1 MKNLL
6 ILVLLVIVV
15 SLSSQTFNFEKK
27 IKIEEIMSTP
37 EVYYFGMAEGK
48 QRKETDQK
56 ALQQLMSKIYIV
68 VSSEL
73 TSITSETGSGEVN
86 DNLEKVL
93 NTYTYGRLPDVQQ
106 LSYKTGP
113 IFHILRYIKK
123 EDYKKIF
130 ENKKIE
136 VCGFLREA
144 RENLE
149 MNQLGKTFRNYYRAA
164 VAIEGLQEASIML
177 EGKVYTPDTIFD
189 LIKNIADDIK
199 IDLVSN
205 IYEYETKHIIL
216 DFSYNGKPINDLNI
230 LYYDLH
236 DFIPHK
242 TNSNLIQ
249 LELYGKEYKD
259 MEKLSLKIDLKED
272 MYNSYNEQTQI
283 LSRLFDCEELEEYR
297 EIKLK
302 KKKAIKIKPK
312 KRIVPEL
319 NIEFVNDANCQVLD
333 KFADNLFILFSMLDN
348 EYLDNKSI
356 FTDDKI
362 IKLIEQVIDCNHTKL
377 LKYPQ
382 KVQINK
388 TVFGWEARQFGV
400 SVSCEGFPTRNE
412 TAVIDFDDS
421 GKIYNFGY
429 TINPVLHKLFESQ
442 GTAAG
447 DWDYRQIAIKFLEN
461 YKTSYTTK
469 NIENVEALYSDDA
482 IIITG
487 KVIKRTKLDKEIATD
502 FSDEEI
508 VYFKKTK
515 QEHIA
520 SQKEVFKNNRFVW
533 LQFDTFNISIAPVDS
548 IYGVSLQQNYY
559 SSTYKDEGYLFL
571 LIDFRGE
578 YPLIQVRNWQPG
590 EWDLSKQMKLENFR
604 FY

>member
-1 MKNLL
+1 MKRIL
-6 ILVLLVIVV
+6 IFVLLVVTLI
-15 SLSSQTFNFEKK
+15 LSAQNVDNIHHQIASIQSQ
-27 IKIEEIMSTP
+27 P
-37 EVYYFGMAEGK
+37 DVYYFGIAEGK
-48 QRKETDQK
+48 QREETDQK
-56 ALQQLMSKIYIV
+56 ALQELMSKIYIV

-73 TSITSETGSGEVN
+73 TSITSETGAGEQN

-106 LSYKTGP
+106 LSYKAGP

-123 EDYKKIF
+123 DEYKKIF

-144 RENLE
+144 EENLKV
-149 MNQLGKTFRNYYRAA
+149 NQLGKAFRNYYRAA

-177 EGKVYTPDTIFD
+177 EGRVYTPDTIFD
-189 LIKNIADDIK
+189 KIRSIANEIK

-205 IYEYETKHIIL
+205 NYEYETKYIVL
-216 DFSYNGKPINDLNI
+216 DFSYKNKPIHDLNI

-242 TNSNLIQ
+242 TNSNLVQ
-249 LELYGKEYKD
+249 LELYGKEYKNI
-259 MEKLSLKIDLKED
+259 EQLSLKIDLKED
-272 MYNSYNEQTQI
+272 MYNSYNEQTKI
-283 LSRLFDCEELEEYR
+283 LSRLFECEELEEYR

-302 KKKAIKIKPK
+302 KKKVRNIKPK
-312 KRIVPEL
+312 KRIAEDL
-319 NIEFVNDANCQVLD
+319 NIEFVNNANCQVLD
-333 KFADNLFILFSMLDN
+333 EFANNVAKLFAMLEN
-348 EYLDNKSI
+348 EYINDKSI

-362 IKLIEQVIDCNHTKL
+362 VKRMEQVIDNNHSKL

-388 TVFGWEARQFGV
+388 TVLGWEARQFGV

-412 TAVIDFDDS
+412 TVVIDFDDK

-429 TINPVLHKLFESQ
+429 TINPALHKLFESQ
-442 GTAAG
+442 GTAVG

-469 NIENVEALYSDDA
+469 NIEDVETLYSDDA

-487 KVIKRTKLDKEIATD
+487 KVVKRTKLNKEISTD

-533 LQFDTFNISIAPVDS
+533 LQFDTFNISVAPVDS
-548 IYGVSLQQNYY
+548 VYGVSMQQNYY

-571 LIDFRGE
+571 LIDFRGDD
-578 YPLIQVRNWQPG
+578 PLIHVRNWQPG

>member
-1 MKNLL
+1 MKSL
-6 ILVLLVIVV
+6 IIISLLVF
-15 SLSSQTFNFEKK
+15 SLLLSAQNVDNIKQQIATIQSQPD
-27 IKIEEIMSTP
+27 I
-37 EVYYFGMAEGK
+37 YYSGLAEGK

-56 ALQQLMSKIYIV
+56 ALQELMSKIYIV

-73 TSITSETGSGEVN
+73 TSTTTDSGSGVVDN
-86 DNLEKVL
+86 NLEKVL
-93 NTYTYGRLPDVQQ
+93 NIYTYGRLPDVQQ

-123 EDYKKIF
+123 KDYKKIF

-136 VCGFLREA
+136 ICGFLREA

-164 VAIEGLQEASIML
+164 VAIEGLQESSIMF
-177 EGKVYTPDTIFD
+177 ESKIYTPDIIFD
-189 LIKNIADDIK
+189 EIKSIADDIK

-205 IYEYETKHIIL
+205 IYEYETKYVVL
-216 DFSYNGKPINDLNI
+216 DFSYNNKPIHDLNI
-230 LYYDLH
+230 LYFDLH
-236 DFIPHK
+236 DFIPIK
-242 TNSNLIQ
+242 TNSNLVQ

-259 MEKLSLKIDLKED
+259 MEKLSLKIDLKEN
-272 MYNSYNEQTQI
+272 MYNSYNKQTKI
-283 LSRLFDCEELEEYR
+283 LSKLFECEELEEYR

-302 KKKAIKIKPK
+302 KKKVIKIKPK
-312 KRIVPEL
+312 KRIIPEL

-333 KFADNLFILFSMLDN
+333 EFADNLFILFSMLDN

-356 FTDDKI
+356 FSDDKI
-362 IKLIEQVIDCNHTKL
+362 IKRIEQVIDSNHSKL
-377 LKYPQ
+377 LRYPQ

-388 TVFGWEARQFGV
+388 TVLGWEARQFSM
-400 SVSCEGFPTRNE
+400 SVSCEDFPTRNE
-412 TAVIDFDDS
+412 TVVIDFDET

-429 TINPVLHKLFESQ
+429 TINPALHKLFESQ

-469 NIENVEALYSDDA
+469 NIKDVETLYSDDA

-487 KVIKRTKLDKEIATD
+487 KVIERTKLDKEISTD

-508 VYFKKTK
+508 IYFKKTK

-520 SQKEVFKNNRFVW
+520 SQNEVFKKNRFVW
-533 LQFDTFNISIAPVDS
+533 LQFDTFNISVAPVDS
-548 IYGVSLQQNYY
+548 VYGVSMQQNYY

-578 YPLIQVRNWQPG
+578 HPLIHVRNWQPG

>member
-1 MKNLL
+1 MKRIL
-6 ILVLLVIVV
+6 IFVLVLFTII
-15 SLSSQTFNFEKK
+15 LSAQNVDNIKHQITTIQSQ
-27 IKIEEIMSTP
+27 P
-37 EVYYFGMAEGK
+37 DVYYFGMAEGK

-56 ALQQLMSKIYIV
+56 ALQELMSKIYIV

-73 TSITSETGSGEVN
+73 TSTTTDSASGEVN

-113 IFHILRYIKK
+113 IFHIFRYIKK
-123 EDYKKIF
+123 SEYKKIF

-144 RENLE
+144 KENLRL
-149 MNQLGKTFRNYYRAA
+149 NQLGKTFRNYYRAA
-164 VAIEGLQEASIML
+164 VAIEGLQEASIMF
-177 EGKVYTPDTIFD
+177 EGKVYTSEIIFD
-189 LIKNIADDIK
+189 EIRNIAGDIK
-199 IDLVSN
+199 IDLISN
-205 IYEYETKHIIL
+205 IYEFETRYIVL
-216 DFSYNGKPINDLNI
+216 DFSYNHDPIHDLNI
-230 LYYDLH
+230 EYYDLH
-236 DFIPHK
+236 NFISQK
-242 TNSNLIQ
+242 TNSNLVQ

-259 MEKLSLKIDLKED
+259 METLSLKIDLKED
-272 MYNSYNEQTQI
+272 MYNSYNKQTKI

-297 EIKLK
+297 EIQLK
-302 KKKAIKIKPK
+302 KKKVKKIKPK
-312 KRIVPEL
+312 KRIAADL
-319 NIEFVNDANCQVLD
+319 NIEFVNDANCRVLEE
-333 KFADNLFILFSMLDN
+333 FANNLFILFSMLDN
-348 EYLDNKSI
+348 EYLDNESI

-362 IKLIEQVIDCNHTKL
+362 INRMKQVIDCNHTKL

-382 KVQINK
+382 QVNINK

-412 TAVIDFDDS
+412 TVVIDFDDK
-421 GKIYNFGY
+421 GNIYNFGY
-429 TINPVLHKLFESQ
+429 TINPALHKLFGSQ

-469 NIENVEALYSDDA
+469 NIEDVEILYSEDA

-487 KVIKRTKLDKEIATD
+487 KVVKRTKLDKEISTD
-502 FSDEEI
+502 FSAEEI
-508 VYFKKTK
+508 IYFKKTK
-515 QEHIA
+515 KEHIA
-520 SQKEVFKNNRFVW
+520 SQKKVFKNNKFVW
-533 LQFDTFNISIAPVDS
+533 LQFDTFNINVAPVDS
-548 IYGVSLQQNYY
+548 VYGVSMKQNYY

-578 YPLIQVRNWQPG
+578 QPLIHVRNWQPG
-590 EWDLSKQMKLENFR
+590 EWDLAKQMKLENFR

>member
-1 MKNLL
+1 MKHLF
-6 ILVLLVIVV
+6 IISLLVF
-15 SLSSQTFNFEKK
+15 SQYLSAQNISNIKQQITSIQSQ
-27 IKIEEIMSTP
+27 P
-37 EVYYFGMAEGK
+37 DVYYFGIAEGK

-56 ALQQLMSKIYIV
+56 ALQELMSKIYIV

-73 TSITSETGSGEVN
+73 TSITSESGIGEQN

-93 NTYTYGRLPDVQQ
+93 NTYTYGRLPDVHQ
-106 LSYKTGP
+106 LSYKTGH

-130 ENKKIE
+130 ENKKVE

-144 RENLE
+144 KENL
-149 MNQLGKTFRNYYRAA
+149 MLNQLGKTFRNYYRAA
-164 VAIEGLQEASIML
+164 VAIEGLQEASIMF
-177 EGKVYTPDTIFD
+177 EGKVYTPDIIFD
-189 LIKNIADDIK
+189 EIRDIANGIK
-199 IDLVSN
+199 IYLVSN
-205 IYEYETKHIIL
+205 VYEYETKYIVL
-216 DFSYNGKPINDLNI
+216 DFSYNSKPINDLNI

-236 DFIPHK
+236 VIIPQK
-242 TNSNLIQ
+242 TNSNLVQ

-259 MEKLSLKIDLKED
+259 MKKLSLKIDLKED
-272 MYNSYNEQTQI
+272 MYNSYNEQTKI
-283 LSRLFDCEELEEYR
+283 LSRLFECEELEEYR
-297 EIKLK
+297 EIQLK
-302 KKKAIKIKPK
+302 NKKVRKIKPK
-312 KRIVPEL
+312 KRIAPEL
-319 NIEFVNDANCQVLD
+319 NIEFVNDADCQILD
-333 KFADNLFILFSMLDN
+333 EFADNLFILFSMLDN
-348 EYLDNKSI
+348 EYIDNKSI

-362 IKLIEQVIDCNHTKL
+362 IKRMEQVIDSNHSKL

-382 KVQINK
+382 KVHINK

-412 TAVIDFDDS
+412 TVVIDFDET

-429 TINPVLHKLFESQ
+429 TINPALHKLFESQ

-469 NIENVEALYSDDA
+469 NIEDVETLYSDDA

-487 KVIKRTKLDKEIATD
+487 KVVKRTKLDKEISTD

-508 VYFKKTK
+508 IYFKKTK

-520 SQKEVFKNNRFVW
+520 SQKEVFQNNRFVW
-533 LQFDTFNISIAPVDS
+533 LQFDTFNISVAPVDS
-548 IYGVSLQQNYY
+548 IYGVSMQQNYY

-578 YPLIQVRNWQPG
+578 HPLIHVRNWQPG